1 MCTCLCT
8 CLCTCVFTCSPVHLF
23 TCSPVHLFT
32 CSPVHVISLFPT
44 IPRPLPPFPHSPPP
58 GTASVD
64 AVVHVARSGSAGVWK
79 SRNQFGRFKTPHGVP
94 RVFGRAG
101 RDDQTFLDRH
111 GRMGAQRTVR
121 EVFMTL
127 MVHVR
132 CVTSSTDHIMKRQD
146 LV

>member
-1 MCTCLCT
+1 M
-8 CLCTCVFTCSPVHLF
+8 
-23 TCSPVHLFT
+23 
-32 CSPVHVISLFPT
+32 
-44 IPRPLPPFPHSPPP
+44 
-58 GTASVD
+58 
-64 AVVHVARSGSAGVWK
+64 ARSGSAGVWK

-127 MVHVR
+127 MVHGGTR
-132 CVTSSTDHIMKRQD
+132 CVTASADNIMKRQD